1 MLDGQM
7 DRCESKSIPAEL
19 ADVARRLGEFFR
31 AKPVWAARVPARLDV
46 MGGIADY
53 SGANVCEA
61 TLGAG
66 VVVAVQPR
74 ADRLLRIRTSPA
86 ECQGLPVETCIPL
99 DHLAPRGKPATYEQ
113 ARELF
118 RENPLASWAAYAAG
132 SLLALMREEAVR
144 LETGLDVW
152 ISSAVPM
159 NAGVA
164 SSAAVEIGALCA
176 FDACLGLKLS
186 AARIAQL
193 GQVAENRV
201 VGAPCGIMDQIAIAS
216 GRRGKLLHIL
226 CRPGSVVGPVPIP
239 KGTGFAGIHSGVR
252 HSVAAAPYGDV
263 RIGAFMGK
271 RILNERRAKA
281 GREPVAH
288 LTEIAAAELASY
300 GKRALPEQM
309 SGADFLARHGTHEDP
324 ATTIRPGVVYRIRG
338 PASHA
343 IFENER
349 VLRFIEALRAAA
361 AGDASGC
368 VAAGVEM
375 EGSHA
380 SYRDECRLSVPEVD
394 GLVEAVGRIGAKRG
408 LYGAKITGGGAG
420 GTVAV
425 YGRVEALKKE
435 LPGLVREYE
444 RQTGLPAAVFG
455 GTSPGAVEFGAR
467 VFKPERGGWTC
478 RKV

>member
-1 MLDGQM
+1 MLGAKM
-7 DRCESKSIPAEL
+7 DQGESKSFPTEL
-19 ADVARRLGEFFR
+19 AEVARRLGDFSR
-31 AKPVWAARVPARLDV
+31 SKPVWASRVPARLDV

-66 VVVAVQPR
+66 VAVAVQPR
-74 ADRLLRIRTSPA
+74 TDRLLRICTSPA
-86 ECQGLPVETCIPL
+86 GCQGLPVEMCIPL
-99 DHLAPRGKPATYEQ
+99 DRLAPNGRPATYERV
-113 ARELF
+113 RELF
-118 RENPLASWAAYAAG
+118 RKNPLASWAAYAAG
-132 SLLALMREEAVR
+132 SLLALMREESVR
-144 LETGLDVW
+144 PETGLDVW

-176 FDACLGLKLS
+176 FDACLGSGLDAS
-186 AARIAQL
+186 RIAQL
-193 GQVAENRV
+193 GQMAENRV

-216 GRRGKLLHIL
+216 GRRGRLLHIL
-226 CRPGSVVGPVPIP
+226 CRPGSVIGPVPIP

-263 RIGAFMGK
+263 RIGAFMGR
-271 RILNERRAKA
+271 RILNERRVKA

-288 LTEIAAAELASY
+288 LTEIATAELASH
-300 GKRALPEQM
+300 GRMALPEQM
-309 SGADFLARHGTHEDP
+309 SGADFLARFKTHGDP
-324 ATTIRPGVVYRIRG
+324 ATTIRPGAVYRIRG
-338 PASHA
+338 PARHA

-349 VLRFIEALRAAA
+349 VLRFIDALRTA
-361 AGDASGC
+361 AGGDLSGC
-368 VAAGVEM
+368 VAAGKEM

-394 GLVEAVGRIGAKRG
+394 WLVEATGRIGPKRG

-425 YGRVEALKKE
+425 YGRVEALRKE

-444 RQTGLPAAVFG
+444 RQTGLRAAVFG
-455 GTSPGAVEFGAR
+455 GTSQGALEFGTR
-467 VFKPERGGWTC
+467 VFKPVRGGWTC
-478 RKV
+478 RKA